1 MNGRGSTNVNFNKL
15 LREALDAAEQN
26 EKGCHL
32 CRGRVFSAEPFL
44 VATHRGE
51 QIEAVFN
58 YCPVC
63 GRKL

>member
-1 MNGRGSTNVNFNKL
+1 MSGRGSTNVNFNKL
-15 LREALDAAEQN
+15 LREALDAAEQK

-32 CRGRVFSAEPFL
+32 CRGRAFSSEPFL
-44 VATHRGE
+44 VTIQRGN
-51 QIEAVFN
+51 QVEAVFN